1 MFKIN
6 ILPIN
11 ESALVFQPKKQLS
24 SFEILVSQLSRSTFD
39 VPKYISR
46 IFVFLTQVRPSG
58 SSCRSLQAL
67 CHEGSALERFSFT
80 REPDS
85 NIEIILKSE
94 NKELSS
100 LTKAVVSSAHWNSLN
115 CSPPAPGRRKPLMS
129 QVARILQAQT
139 SIHKSREGATRH
151 HPAAHLSEARLD
163 LKENNWLILAC
174 ILL

>member
-1 MFKIN
+1 MKNRGRRIFFCLGTGNWDIRAIVSIREPQRKGQKIWLTRSKTQRGGVRTLATKKSFDSPRMFKIN

-58 SSCRSLQAL
+58 SSCRSLQAP
-67 CHEGSALERFSFT
+67 CHDGSVLERFSFT

-85 NIEIILKSE
+85 KIEIILKSE

-100 LTKAVVSSAHWNSLN
+100 LTKAVVSSAH
-115 CSPPAPGRRKPLMS
+115 
-129 QVARILQAQT
+129 
-139 SIHKSREGATRH
+139 
-151 HPAAHLSEARLD
+151 
-163 LKENNWLILAC
+163 
-174 ILL
+174 